1 MDQGNDISIPRQQT
15 EVAPHKYKIGEYKY
29 ENTKTGIQIQKEE
42 ILIASYGSN
51 DISIPGQHSE
61 VAQGNAA
68 ASKYEI
74 VVKSE
79 MLSMKRKGF
88 QVTKGTF

>member
-29 ENTKTGIQIQKEE
+29 ENAKTWIQMQKKKKYWLHLMDQE
-42 ILIASYGSN
+42 N

-61 VAQGNAA
+61 VA
-68 ASKYEI
+68 
-74 VVKSE
+74 
-79 MLSMKRKGF
+79 
-88 QVTKGTF
+88 

>member
-1 MDQGNDISIPRQQT
+1 MDQ
-15 EVAPHKYKIGEYKY
+15 E
-29 ENTKTGIQIQKEE
+29 
-42 ILIASYGSN
+42 N

-79 MLSMKRKGF
+79 ILRGKKGV
-88 QVTKGTF
+88 QETKGTF

>member
-15 EVAPHKYKIGEYKY
+15 EVAPHKYKIEEYKY
-29 ENTKTGIQIQKEE
+29 ENAKTEIQIQKEG

-61 VAQGNAA
+61 VA
-68 ASKYEI
+68 
-74 VVKSE
+74 
-79 MLSMKRKGF
+79 
-88 QVTKGTF
+88 

>member
-42 ILIASYGSN
+42 ILITSYGS
-51 DISIPGQHSE
+51 G
-61 VAQGNAA
+61 
-68 ASKYEI
+68 K
-74 VVKSE
+74 
-79 MLSMKRKGF
+79 
-88 QVTKGTF
+88 